1 MSITREAPL
10 VVHLTYVLDYGGL
23 ETLIVESINRMPA
36 DRYRHAVVCLTK
48 YTDFAKKIT
57 RPGVEVIALNKPPG
71 LGLSTHA
78 ELFKLL
84 RRLRPAILHTYNLAA
99 IEYAATA
106 MLAGVPVRVH
116 AEHGR
121 DARDPQGL
129 NPKHNLL
136 RRLLSP
142 IVHCYVPVSLDLQR
156 WLRNVVKVPDAK
168 NLLIDNG
175 VDTARF
181 APGAAPGADAS
192 LPPGCPDWDGCF
204 VIGTVGRVQDVKDH
218 ATLVRAFA
226 LLRERLPQHAGR
238 LRLAVIGDGPLR
250 PALLR
255 QVEEAGLADAV
266 WLPGARNDIAA
277 IMQRF
282 TVFALSSIAEG
293 TPVTLLEAMACG
305 LPIVSTRVGGIPDLV
320 PEGVAG
326 ALVPASD
333 PGAMADALAGY
344 VVDAERVRREG
355 AAARQR
361 IEGRYSI
368 HAMLSAYL
376 DLYDR
381 LTGAKT
387 KLNKT
392 IEEPCA
398 E

>member
-1 MSITREAPL
+1 MRTPREAPL

-71 LGLSTHA
+71 LGLATHA
-78 ELFKLL
+78 QLFKLL

-121 DARDPQGL
+121 DARDPHGL

-142 IVHCYVPVSLDLQR
+142 IVDCYVPVSLDLQR
-156 WLRNVVKVPDAK
+156 WLREVVKVPDAK

-181 APGAAPGADAS
+181 APVAAPAAAAP

-226 LLRERLPQHAGR
+226 LLRERLPQQASR
-238 LRLAVIGDGPLR
+238 LCLAIVGDGPLR
-250 PALLR
+250 PALTR
-255 QVEEAGLADAV
+255 QIEEASLAGAV

-326 ALVPASD
+326 TLVPAAD
-333 PGAMADALAGY
+333 PGAMADALAAY
-344 VVDAERVRREG
+344 VLNAERVQREG

-361 IEGRYSI
+361 IEQRYSI

-387 KLNKT
+387 KLNKA